1 VGGVMQAEVFNN
13 FTGKVGLNL
22 VFFGVVAEV
31 NIVSFPEG
39 QGVEMHESFLIFS
52 LATAVCS
59 SLGYRTYH
67 VIV

>member
-1 VGGVMQAEVFNN
+1 MQAEVFNN

-39 QGVEMHESFLIFS
+39 QGVDVEYGKKTENH
-52 LATAVCS
+52 
-59 SLGYRTYH
+59 GK
-67 VIV
+67 